1 MTSQFS
7 LQTAF
12 KQGLILELK
21 ECIENSDSHKLLVCC
36 SQTIDLIHHTFQ
48 LSELIELGIS
58 SVDRLDSN
66 RKKDIKKGVI
76 YFCYPSL
83 EIIQRIIQDFE
94 NEMYID
100 CCYLSPKNTPDEC
113 IEIVKKSNLNQ
124 FLHRWVDNIGFDFT
138 TFDSRSFHFDM
149 DNSIPKLYKNQ
160 PLDDLDLLLDQIAE
174 KMISVVKILNQVPI
188 IKYYDSKGTGETLAA
203 RMAWKLQT
211 KVDNEQF
218 DSAYEN
224 DDKKNVDIILIDRSF
239 DCFTPLT
246 RSFHYQAAILDL
258 LEVDGDMVR
267 LNDKSVQLTEDD
279 PFFVRLRHQY
289 LGEAGETI
297 NNLITETPS
306 AANFYGR
313 SRNRTISDLKDQI
326 LSIEEGRKIM
336 EHHAIFDS
344 LSRLFTQG
352 QLELLGDLE
361 QCLATEETANL
372 EPLPSTILNEIGNA
386 LRNPIFNYNDK
397 LRLLLICSLRFPNND
412 LSNALK
418 DHFGVEAIDGI
429 VGSMILSGLDS
440 PLAKTDPEWR
450 YTHLGWQ
457 AYLKT
462 LGKPLP
468 PFDPEDFL
476 SRYQP
481 SLNRLLEDL
490 IMNGANSVQPFRPK
504 DTPSEVAEDNAGRQG
519 SFVGFTQTFT
529 PQWATLQPENPNE
542 KQFIDYLDHGR
553 RVLVFVLGG
562 ISVSEIQCIH
572 ECVPRL
578 GRDFI
583 IGSTNI
589 GTPSSFVNELCLLGE
604 GKSNVLKLTS
614 IFDEIELEKERKKK
628 QHAQALQEKLRLE
641 LDEAATLKRMV
652 TMRHF
657 KKSSS
662 IMDALADLEMSDASM
677 TQPPVTYQSTNGRVK
692 TLLENVNR
700 GNQIRHQTTLS
711 RRITFSR
718 EASLLKRARSI
729 NADAP
734 PLPPRYINPPMSY
747 KTPSTRQMTDTN
759 ISPVDSDYSFEENDT
774 PTTVNVFS
782 VPSSVP
788 EPSVE
793 PEKLSEDAI
802 KKLLS
807 NPTIVRHNN
816 QTGFA
821 KLAARLR
828 KLAQESLLAE
838 DYSRLN
844 KPKEGTQGSSNWNQS
859 SNSGS
864 KPSKFTDPPVGYVI
878 PTRRVKP
885 PNVSSIQ
892 PPAPMFAPQPQV
904 YPERQQSIADGS
916 PVPFHAEPR
925 GLSYGSSHYGGQPV
939 IHSNRPQSM
948 QFASVDRNFARS
960 TTQPLPPQSYQDLIG
975 SRPQSADIE
984 RSHINRPDS
993 SYINRPESIAS
1004 GRSTNSRASF
1014 LGSFEFERT
1023 SSHSTMA
1030 GPPAEYQRQGSLTE
1044 SPDQFGPFGQISP
1057 LTPPQR
1063 NISIPGNLEYGYDYP
1078 QGPIPNMNHNPN
1090 TSFVPNARPN
1100 VYPQSQLPQHIS
1112 QGPLPPQSFRLGDNT
1127 RHPRPQSFR
1136 TTNTFPMHGDPYGHD
1151 PNRRQPAPPN
1161 QFQPGTN
1168 RPNSYSTN

>member
-1 MTSQFS
+1 
-7 LQTAF
+7 
-12 KQGLILELK
+12 
-21 ECIENSDSHKLLVCC
+21 
-36 SQTIDLIHHTFQ
+36 
-48 LSELIELGIS
+48 
-58 SVDRLDSN
+58 
-66 RKKDIKKGVI
+66 
-76 YFCYPSL
+76 
-83 EIIQRIIQDFE
+83 
-94 NEMYID
+94 MYID

-138 TFDSRSFHFDM
+138 R
-149 DNSIPKLYKNQ
+149 
-160 PLDDLDLLLDQIAE
+160 
-174 KMISVVKILNQVPI
+174 
-188 IKYYDSKGTGETLAA
+188 TGETLAA

-289 LGEAGETI
+289 LGEGNRYFDFIYLAGETI

-440 PLAKTDPEWR
+440 PLAKTDPE
-450 YTHLGWQ
+450 
-457 AYLKT
+457 
-462 LGKPLP
+462 
-468 PFDPEDFL
+468 
-476 SRYQP
+476 
-481 SLNRLLEDL
+481 DL

-504 DTPSEVAEDNAGRQG
+504 DTPSEIAEDNAGRQG

-759 ISPVDSDYSFEENDT
+759 ISPVDSDYSFEENET

-782 VPSSVP
+782 APSSVP